1 MQMRLWDI
9 RTYHCLHVFDQHQ
22 TQKHGRKRPRGAVD
36 TAADLQANTAQAR
49 ARAHAGTI
57 TCVQP
62 TEDGLHWVSAGT
74 DSRMRLW
81 DTRWHRNL
89 LVNYPSAF
97 NRSLKVSVLLNPVTS
112 YTHTISPDHNA
123 GAHTIQTQKTIAA
136 CLAALHQRQIRL
148 ACFHMHADLT

>member
-1 MQMRLWDI
+1 MRLWDI
-9 RTYHCLHVFDQHQ
+9 RTYNCLHVFDQHQ
-22 TQKHGRKRPRGAVD
+22 TQKPGKKRPRGAVD

-89 LVNYPSAF
+89 LVNYPGAF
-97 NRSLKVSVLLNPVTS
+97 NRSLKVSMLSNPATS
-112 YTHTISPDHNA
+112 CTHT
-123 GAHTIQTQKTIAA
+123 HTHTVSHQTTTHTAAA
-136 CLAALHQRQIRL
+136 CLAALHQRYIRL
-148 ACFHMHADLT
+148 ACLYVHAKLT